1 MSFTGAKGS
10 TQTNKSP
17 RKGSN
22 KKSKRQPKGSPG
34 LAHRTI
40 RCATGQCPVHHRTV
54 SGALESFSPNLPP
67 SGIRG
72 DRSAIIHRTV
82 RCSTGLSSVP
92 SGATIVHANG
102 RLQRYSET
110 LQCATARAEVRAGAD
125 GAPDS
130 EQDLSG
136 APSDY
141 LVAHL
146 SEAPTVEP

>member
-1 MSFTGAKGS
+1 MSSTSAKGS

-34 LAHRTI
+34 LAHRTV

-54 SGALESFSPNLPP
+54 SGAPGNPTPNLP
-67 SGIRG
+67 SLGIRG
-72 DRSAIIHRTV
+72 GRSAIIHRTV
-82 RCSTGLSSVP
+82 RCAKRS
-92 SGATIVHANG
+92 NG

-110 LQCATARAEVRAGAD
+110 LQCATARAEVRGGAE

-136 APSDY
+136 GPVVRS
-141 LVAHL
+141 
-146 SEAPTVEP
+146 SNGRNPTAW